1 MLTKSQ
7 VKNIFQDEE
16 KNKKDWEIAIEFE
29 TMNSLM
35 MLENMVCLCFRVKR
49 LTIMDSGRR
58 KKVVTKIEN
67 IDNAEDCRE

>member
-1 MLTKSQ
+1 
-7 VKNIFQDEE
+7 
-16 KNKKDWEIAIEFE
+16 
-29 TMNSLM
+29 MNSLM
-35 MLENMVCLCFRVKR
+35 TLENMVCLCFRVKR